1 MKNDLHR
8 YQPPRPLSIAVTNQ
22 EQYLMGHKRG
32 WEDATKRIA
41 ELEKFTKFQSEV
53 VSNAD
58 LEISDK
64 DKRIV
69 ELEAQTQWISVED
82 RLPETFQRVL
92 ALTTDYDLDPVHT
105 LVHFNGVRAGFLA
118 VGGRKDKNVTHWMPL
133 PTPPKERGE

>member
-41 ELEKFTKFQSEV
+41 ELES
-53 VSNAD
+53 
-58 LEISDK
+58 
-64 DKRIV
+64 
-69 ELEAQTQWISVED
+69 QTQWISVED

-118 VGGRKDKNVTHWMPL
+118 VGGRKDKNVTHWMSL
-133 PTPPKERGE
+133 PNPPKEQGE